1 MTIQCKL
8 IIFSV
13 GLKLILTLCPCRAN
27 YFYIKPT
34 TAGSENCHHNS
45 EWSCKTLDDYADN
58 STIELD
64 NKNNVTMI
72 FLPGEHNL
80 TKELHVMGT
89 ENLTLV
95 GCVINDRSPMPGS
108 VKHLKSIRIILLQ
121 FNLVLDG
128 FSRVNIS
135 DLLIDGRCKNRIMLL
150 TQSTTNVVVNMDSV
164 TLVGSVLLIKPQ
176 NAVPRSKTMVVLSN
190 MIFNGS
196 TLMVS
201 LANTNNITV
210 KDVIF
215 YLGPGNNAL
224 TFCSIMSHICLL
236 YTSPSPRDATLSRM
250 PSSA

>member
-135 DLLIDGRCKNRIMLL
+135 DLLIDGRSKNRIMLL

-176 NAVPRSKTMVVLSN
+176 NAVPVSYTHL
-190 MIFNGS
+190 
-196 TLMVS
+196 TLPTIYSV
-201 LANTNNITV
+201 
-210 KDVIF
+210 
-215 YLGPGNNAL
+215 
-224 TFCSIMSHICLL
+224 
-236 YTSPSPRDATLSRM
+236 
-250 PSSA
+250 